1 MHADL
6 KGALLN
12 INRSYKAFEH
22 KGEKMS
28 KKQVKKVLEYGINK
42 GYKSTAELTDEEV
55 DSILNSK

>member
-22 KGEKMS
+22 KGEKMT